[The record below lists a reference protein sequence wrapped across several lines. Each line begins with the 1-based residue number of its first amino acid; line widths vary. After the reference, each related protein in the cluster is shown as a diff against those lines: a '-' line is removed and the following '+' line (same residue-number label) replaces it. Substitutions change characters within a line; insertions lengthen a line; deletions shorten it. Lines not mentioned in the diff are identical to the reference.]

1 MATLISGSTGVNKI
15 TDGTIVNAD
24 IASGAAIAGTKLVM
38 PTGSVLQVV
47 QGGTTSIVT
56 TASTTFA
63 TLMSQ
68 AITITSGNKVLVSI
82 TMPMAAN
89 SPSTPAAIQVLF
101 SGSSSGTLIADV
113 MVMDEHHASSG
124 GFYSVQSL
132 HAPGSGTSFTYTV
145 QGKRVSGSGS
155 IFWNSPELGGATA
168 SRASIT
174 LMEIAG

>member
-1 MATLISGSTGVNKI
+1 MASKI
-15 TDGTIVNAD
+15 KVDQIQTADGTGT
-24 IASGAAIAGTKLVM
+24 IALQNQLSGMTSASM
-38 PTGSVLQVV
+38 PTGSVIQVV
-47 QGGTTSIVT
+47 QGGTTSTIT

-63 TLMSQ
+63 TIMSQ
-68 AITITSGNKVLVSI
+68 AITITSGNKVLVSL
-82 TMPMAAN
+82 TMPVAAN
-89 SPSTPAAIQVLF
+89 SASSPGHLQVLF

-113 MVMDEHHASSG
+113 MVFDEHHASSG

-145 QGKRVSGSGS
+145 QGKRGGGSAS
-155 IFWNSPELGGATA
+155 VYWNSPELGGATA